1 MCVDTLSAV
10 QTQVL
15 ISDALTAFLT
25 LRATNYFSEDVIKK
39 ESFYLLVRN
48 QMNYTCCSLITATFS
63 LWHKPLS
70 YF

>member
-1 MCVDTLSAV
+1 MRGHALSAV

-25 LRATNYFSEDVIKK
+25 LLRGTNYFSEDVIKK

-48 QMNYTCCSLITATFS
+48 QMSTTITPVA
-63 LWHKPLS
+63 L
-70 YF
+70 